1 MQVTINVRD
10 LNKFAGEGGE
20 ISLEMLKESG
30 ILNLSTPRRP
40 CVWNDSCHALT
51 RTLTRSSPL
60 LAPQVVAKISSRLR
74 SWEPAS

>member
-30 ILNLSTPRRP
+30 ILNLSTHWRP
-40 CVWNDSCHALT
+40 AFGMT
-51 RTLTRSSPL
+51 
-60 LAPQVVAKISSRLR
+60 
-74 SWEPAS
+74 PAAA